1 MGEKIPNEEVYVGR
15 LSFKSSSDIAEDAAA
30 AGLAE
35 ADHEALQSI
44 VNNLVKLPEEEAPPK
59 VARIAR
65 ITHNQISAMRITQSN
80 LPAAKVQNQAR
91 PSMLIQ
97 SFDAFMGLF
106 RPQERRSRCSI
117 DGHECRHCGQVVRME
132 AVKNDAEKAPES
144 PRGH

>member
-59 VARIAR
+59 VCVSHRAICLRQR
-65 ITHNQISAMRITQSN
+65 YKTRPG
-80 LPAAKVQNQAR
+80 PA
-91 PSMLIQ
+91 
-97 SFDAFMGLF
+97 
-106 RPQERRSRCSI
+106 C
-117 DGHECRHCGQVVRME
+117 
-132 AVKNDAEKAPES
+132 
-144 PRGH
+144 